1 MSESVVKLKIDSKE
15 YEANIKRIGNVLT
28 EYYNKVRA
36 GGDTLMVLDE
46 GILEATQAMG
56 ELETKSVN
64 TKAALRELT
73 QATMDMTASYRSLT
87 DEEKASPLGQAM
99 QRSIA
104 QMTERAGQMRDAMA
118 DVQAS
123 ITRSASDTRAFDQI
137 AGGMTLMTSGYQTM
151 AGAAKLFGIETE
163 DNVEVL
169 ATLQSAMAVTSG
181 LQSIQNALQKQSALM
196 QGVMAAKA
204 GLAAAAQKLVAAATG
219 DATKAQAAFNAVAN
233 ANPYVLLA
241 SAVVAVGTALYA
253 FSKASSNAKKENEEY
268 QKSVEESKRRTDE
281 ARNSYISA
289 TAEMVNTTSR
299 IMSLRAAYINANDEI
314 SKTRILKDAQQE
326 FHKLGIECNSLN
338 KVQRTL
344 VQNGDKV
351 IEMLTLQANAAALS
365 AIRMEVFK
373 KSFEDTLSNRIAER
387 GGISNL
393 DENDIIY
400 ATALASADKL
410 VTTIDERLS
419 SINGKVQTLKSGL
432 GISSGSIGTSSRS
445 VKTETVVDIKTETV
459 VDKQAEN
466 TKKINTLTNEFVTAS
481 ETRRN
486 AIIDEIAALQQE
498 NAEIQKLKDIA
509 QGKGGTKLGEASV
522 TTSSYF
528 RTRAKFANDD
538 SLSSKDIQDYVSGLK
553 TALDNEQLGS
563 ELYTK
568 IAGELKNA
576 TAFAD
581 AFELAIK
588 SGLEGSDLTSISTIL
603 QEKLLGE
610 GIDESSIQSF
620 LDSINQYIEDADLK
634 LVIDVD
640 TKQIVN
646 AINLQEK
653 KSKEMAKEWSAAGSA
668 IQSVGSAL
676 QQIEDPAAKVMGIIG
691 QAVATIALGFAQAA
705 AQDSKL
711 GVWGWIAAVAGGLGT
726 MISTISAIKSATSGF
741 AEGGIIPGNYYSGDQ
756 LRTSEYGIQSGEL
769 VLNRAQQGNLAAQL
783 TDRGATGGMNGVPY
797 VTGETIVLGANNHL
811 RRSGQGEI
819 VTTSMLRRYGLI

>member
-28 EYYNKVRA
+28 EYYNKVKA
-36 GGDTLMVLDE
+36 GGGTLMVLDE
-46 GILEATQAMG
+46 GILEAAKAMG

-64 TKAALRELT
+64 AKGALRELT

-99 QRSIA
+99 QKSIA

-151 AGAAKLFGIETE
+151 AGAAKLFGVETE

-181 LQSIQNALQKQSALM
+181 LQSIQNALQSQSA
-196 QGVMAAKA
+196 VMMGIQSVQTAA
-204 GLAAAAQKLVAAATG
+204 AAAAQTSFAGATG
-219 DATKAQAAFNAVAN
+219 IATAAQAAFNAVAN

-338 KVQRTL
+338 EVQRTL

-365 AIRMEVFK
+365 AIRMEAFK
-373 KSFEDTLSNRIAER
+373 KSFEAILSNKIAEK
-387 GGISNL
+387 GGTSNL
-393 DENDIIY
+393 DDNDILY
-400 ATALASADKL
+400 ATALASANKL

-445 VKTETVVDIKTETV
+445 VTNETV

-610 GIDESSIQSF
+610 GIDENSIQSF

-726 MISTISAIKSATSGF
+726 MVSTISAIKSATSGF

-756 LRTSEYGIQSGEL
+756 LRTSDYGIQSGEL
-769 VLNRAQQGNLAAQL
+769 VLSRAQQGNLAAQL
-783 TDRGATGGMNGVPY
+783 TDRGATAGMTGVPY

>member
-36 GGDTLMVLDE
+36 GGGTLMVLDE

-104 QMTERAGQMRDAMA
+104 QMTERAGQMRDAME

-169 ATLQSAMAVTSG
+169 ATLQSAIAVTSG
-181 LQSIQNALQKQSALM
+181 LQSIQNALQSQSA
-196 QGVMAAKA
+196 VMMGIQSVQTAA
-204 GLAAAAQKLVAAATG
+204 AAAAQTSFAGATG
-219 DATKAQAAFNAVAN
+219 VATAAQAAFNAVAN

-338 KVQRTL
+338 EVQRTL
-344 VQNGDKV
+344 VRDGDKV

-365 AIRMEVFK
+365 AIRMEAFK
-373 KSFEDTLSNRIAER
+373 KSFEAILSNRIAER
-387 GGISNL
+387 GGTSNL
-393 DENDIIY
+393 DENDILY
-400 ATALASADKL
+400 ATALASANKL
-410 VTTIDERLS
+410 VTTIDDRLR

-445 VKTETVVDIKTETV
+445 VTTETV

-509 QGKGGTKLGEASV
+509 QGKGGTNLGEASV

-528 RTRAKFANDD
+528 RTRVKFANDD

-653 KSKEMAKEWSAAGSA
+653 KSKEMAKEWIAAGSA

-726 MISTISAIKSATSGF
+726 MVSTISAIKSATSGF

-756 LRTSEYGIQSGEL
+756 LRTSDYGIQSGEL
-769 VLNRAQQGNLAAQL
+769 VLSRAQQGNLAAQL
-783 TDRGATGGMNGVPY
+783 TDRGATSGMTGVPY

>member
-36 GGDTLMVLDE
+36 GGGTLMVLDE

-181 LQSIQNALQKQSALM
+181 LQSIQNALQSQSA
-196 QGVMAAKA
+196 VMMGIQSVQTAA
-204 GLAAAAQKLVAAATG
+204 AAAAQTSFAGATG
-219 DATKAQAAFNAVAN
+219 VATAAQAAFNAVAN

-299 IMSLRAAYINANDEI
+299 IMSLRSAYINANDEI

-338 KVQRTL
+338 EVQRTL
-344 VQNGDKV
+344 VQNVDKV
-351 IEMLTLQANAAALS
+351 IEMLTIQANAAALS
-365 AIRMEVFK
+365 AIRMEAFK
-373 KSFEDTLSNRIAER
+373 KSFEAILSNRIAEK
-387 GGISNL
+387 GGTSKL
-393 DENDIIY
+393 DDNDILY
-400 ATALASADKL
+400 ATSLASANKL

-432 GISSGSIGTSSRS
+432 GIGSGS
-445 VKTETVVDIKTETV
+445 VKTSPKSVNTETV

-528 RTRAKFANDD
+528 RTRSKFANDD

-588 SGLEGSDLTSISTIL
+588 SGLEGSDLSSISTIL

-705 AQDSKL
+705 AKDSKL

-726 MISTISAIKSATSGF
+726 MLSTISAIKSATSGF

-756 LRTSEYGIQSGEL
+756 LRTSDYGIQSGEL
-769 VLNRAQQGNLAAQL
+769 VLSRAQQGNLASQL
-783 TDRGATGGMNGVPY
+783 TDRGATAGMTGVPY

-819 VTTSMLRRYGLI
+819 VTTSMLRKYGLI